1 MSTAK
6 NAILIRGG
14 WLDGFGS
21 HEGYDSV
28 TSDFYDG

>member
-6 NAILIRGG
+6 NAVLIRGG
-14 WLDGFGS
+14 WLDGFSS
-21 HEGYDSV
+21 HEGYGSA